1 MIKKRQYN
9 LINIIYNDLF
19 FYGKQQILL
28 LLLILISAMLVILV
42 TYHTRS
48 MVMDR
53 EKILLEKDALDT
65 EWRNLI
71 LEEKILSDHSRIE
84 RIAINKL
91 RMHYVDLTQNNM
103 FH

>member
-1 MIKKRQYN
+1 MKKKQYN
-9 LINIIYNDLF
+9 LISIIYDDLF
-19 FYGKQQILL
+19 FHGKQQLL
-28 LLLILISAMLVILV
+28 LLLLVLTSAMLVILV

-48 MVMDR
+48 MIMDR
-53 EKILLEKDALDT
+53 EKLLLEKDALDT

-84 RIAINKL
+84 GIAINKL
-91 RMHYVDLTQNNM
+91 QMHYVDPTQNNI

>member
-1 MIKKRQYN
+1 MKKKQYN

-19 FYGKQQILL
+19 FYGKQQLL
-28 LLLILISAMLVILV
+28 LLLLVLMSAMLVILV

-48 MVMDR
+48 MIMDR
-53 EKILLEKDALDT
+53 EKLFLERDTLDT

-84 RIAINKL
+84 RIAVNKL
-91 RMHYVDLTQNNM
+91 QMHYVDPTQNKM